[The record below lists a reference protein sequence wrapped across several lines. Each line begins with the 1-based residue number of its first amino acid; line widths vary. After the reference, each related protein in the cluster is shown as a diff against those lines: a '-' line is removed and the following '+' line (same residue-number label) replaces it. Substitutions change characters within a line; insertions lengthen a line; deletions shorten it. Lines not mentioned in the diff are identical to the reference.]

1 MSVFKRLSRIAAIV
15 ALGVAMTLP
24 AVDYADARKG
34 GSMGSRGSRTYQAP
48 AATPTSPTASQPIQ
62 RSATPYNQ
70 TAPSAAAA
78 QGARSGMFGSG
89 FGGALMRGLLIG
101 GLVGMLFGGGL
112 GGLSGMLGLLL
123 QVALIGG
130 AIYLAMRFFASRR
143 QQPAGAGAGFGGNP
157 MNRNGMGGN
166 PMGGNPMGG
175 NTYARDAQSGG
186 SALGGGMAGLGG
198 AQSAPQQPAERKD
211 DIGIKPA
218 DFEAFERTLSEV
230 QAAYSREDRNR
241 LGELVTPEM
250 LGYFEQEFRD
260 NAERGVRNQ
269 VNDVKLLQG
278 DLAEAWREGQFEYAT
293 VAIRYQARDTMRDR
307 QTGAL
312 ADGSTDELGESTEV
326 WTFIR
331 LRGQPWKLSAI
342 Q

>member
-1 MSVFKRLSRIAAIV
+1 MSVFKRLSQFAAIV

-24 AVDYADARKG
+24 AVDFAEARKG
-34 GSMGSRGSRTYQAP
+34 GSMGSRGSRTQMAP
-48 AATPTSPTASQPIQ
+48 AATPTAPTANQPIQ
-62 RSATPYNQ
+62 RTTTPQ
-70 TAPSAAAA
+70 AQPGAAANAA
-78 QGARSGMFGSG
+78 QAGRGGMFGAG
-89 FGGALMRGLLIG
+89 MGGALMRGLLIG

-112 GGLSGMLGLLL
+112 GGMAGMLGLLL
-123 QVALIGG
+123 QIALIGG

-143 QQPAGAGAGFGGNP
+143 QQTAAAGAGAGNYARSSGPNPNQNGYARDMQGNA
-157 MNRNGMGGN
+157 GATG
-166 PMGGNPMGG
+166 PMGGMGAG
-175 NTYARDAQSGG
+175 MGAATGAAAAQ
-186 SALGGGMAGLGG
+186 
-198 AQSAPQQPAERKD
+198 QRPAERKD
-211 DIGIKPA
+211 EIGIKPA
-218 DFEAFERTLSEV
+218 DFDAFERTLGEV
-230 QAAYSREDRNR
+230 QAAYSREDRNK

-293 VAIRYQARDTMRDR
+293 VAIRYAARDTMRDR
-307 QTGAL
+307 HTGAL

-331 LRGQPWKLSAI
+331 MRGQPWKLSAI